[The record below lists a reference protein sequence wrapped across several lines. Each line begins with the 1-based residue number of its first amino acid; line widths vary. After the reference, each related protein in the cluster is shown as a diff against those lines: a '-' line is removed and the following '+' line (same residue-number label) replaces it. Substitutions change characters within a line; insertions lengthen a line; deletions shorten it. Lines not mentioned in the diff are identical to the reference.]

1 MIKWLSYGIGGLIG
15 LILIAAL
22 LAPIVVPGSYYKS
35 ILETQA
41 SEALARDVQLSEA
54 PSFRLLPAPAFKVNG
69 LTISNAPGFSAE
81 HFAEV
86 EEARI
91 KVKLWPLFVRRAEI
105 DELVLIRP
113 EISLEKKPDGTVNW
127 LLGAPNDTP
136 DENAQPSGAPA
147 GDVRLGDARLV
158 DGKIIFQDQSSNQI
172 FTAEAVNLTLALKTL
187 AKPLTVNGDM
197 IFQGTPAKL
206 YAKATTPKSLM
217 KNQPS
222 SLELKI
228 ELADNLID
236 TTINLAGGAHAYD
249 GNLKVDAP
257 TLRSLLATLGAP
269 IEVEKGFERLK
280 LSGAISGGENY
291 LSFKNAEL
299 SFDAIQG
306 NGDLD
311 FSWGGARPKV
321 DGQLRLSSLDLRPYL
336 PLPDEAARAN
346 KRDKNAPFPA
356 WSEEKMSF
364 DFLRTVDGNF
374 TVEADEILLHD
385 ISFGKSAL
393 TANMRGGKLTADLD
407 ALTLYGGAGEGQ
419 MIVDATSAM
428 PVMRGNFVMQG
439 LDARDFASS
448 VMGLN
453 RLGGRGDLTIT
464 FATTGNSQAA
474 LMRALDGGGA
484 FDLQEGVLEGVD
496 LGGMTKSVVEIVKG
510 LQAGEFNRTAFASAI
525 ASARGDGAKTDFSA
539 LAAAFTMDNGI
550 VTTRDITLTG
560 PYFTLSGSGS
570 IDLPAQS
577 LSLKLAPV
585 LSQMQDGSGGS
596 FSIPLQ
602 VAGGFNGASIS
613 VDVQSLIRQLTD
625 NRLRGLLQKNGIPV
639 PDSGSLGDV
648 IRGAAE
654 DRLQDALGLPASE
667 DEDAGLEDQLKDR
680 ANEELGKLLGGGDAP
695 ADDPAPKNNDE
706 NNDEEAQSEPEA
718 EASQP
723 QSLEDIARERAEQEL
738 GKALGLPF
746 GSSSDDTE
754 AGEEEDPQT
763 NP

>member
-1 MIKWLSYGIGGLIG
+1 MMKWLSYTIGGLIG
-15 LILIAAL
+15 LILLAAL

-35 ILETQA
+35 KIETQA
-41 SEALARDVQLSEA
+41 SEALARNVTLAEA

-69 LTISNAPGFSAE
+69 LTISNAPGFSAK

-91 KVKLWPLFVRRAEI
+91 KVKLWPLFARRAEI

-113 EISLEKKPDGTVNW
+113 EISLEKKTDGTVNW
-127 LLGAPNDTP
+127 LLGAPD
-136 DENAQPSGAPA
+136 DAQEEAAQPSGAPA

-158 DGKIIFQDQSSNQI
+158 NGKIIFQDQSSNQI

-187 AKPLTVNGDM
+187 SKPLTVNGDM

-217 KNQPS
+217 ENQPS

-236 TTINLAGGAHAYD
+236 TTINLAGGALAYD
-249 GNLKVDAP
+249 GNLTVDAP

-280 LSGAISGGENY
+280 LSGAISGGENH

-299 SFDAIQG
+299 SFDAIKG

-311 FSWGGARPKV
+311 FVWGGARPKV
-321 DGQLRLSSLDLRPYL
+321 DGQLSLSSLDLRPYL

-356 WSEEKMSF
+356 WSEEEMSF

-374 TVEADEILLHD
+374 TVEADEIVLHD
-385 ISFGKSAL
+385 INFGKSAL
-393 TANMRGGKLTADLD
+393 TATMRGGKLTADLD

-428 PVMRGNFVMQG
+428 PVIRGNFVMQG

-496 LGGMTKSVVEIVKG
+496 LGGMTKSAVEIVKG
-510 LQAGEFNRTAFASAI
+510 LRAGEFNRDAFASAI
-525 ASARGDGAKTDFSA
+525 ASARGEGAKTDFSA

-550 VTTRDITLTG
+550 ISTRDITLTG
-560 PYFTLSGSGS
+560 PYFTVSGSGS
-570 IDLPAQS
+570 IDLPAQR

-585 LSQMQDGSGGS
+585 LSQMQDGSGGN

-602 VAGGFNGASIS
+602 VAGGFNGASFS

-625 NRLRGLLQKNGIPV
+625 NRLRGLLQQNGIPV
-639 PDSGSLGDV
+639 PDSGTLGDV

-667 DEDAGLEDQLKDR
+667 EKDADLEDQLKDR
-680 ANEELGKLLGGGDAP
+680 ATQELGKLLGGDDAS

-706 NNDEEAQSEPEA
+706 NNDEGAQSEPEA
-718 EASQP
+718 EVLQP

-746 GSSSDDTE
+746 GSSSDDNE
-754 AGEEEDPQT
+754 AGEEEGPQT